1 MKKILV
7 TVLLTTSALLFA
19 KNESPNKNPELP
31 KVKETVLVAKKTI
44 EKTDQLQKPITLSA
58 AAEEKELT
66 TEEKCIIEIA
76 LGPVI
81 AGPPYHCT
89 QI

>member
-1 MKKILV
+1 MS
-7 TVLLTTSALLFA
+7 TMLFA
-19 KNESPNKNPELP
+19 KEENPNVRKDLNSPQ
-31 KVKETVLVAKKTI
+31 KETFLVAKKTI
-44 EKTDQLQKPITLSA
+44 EKTDQLQKPITLSTT
-58 AAEEKELT
+58 AEEKELT